1 MIEGPID
8 LERLEPATRATLY
21 VLTRDVLLELL
32 QPEWARTVALL
43 HLAHRYFPDLSW
55 PEEADAG
62 VSGRLA
68 ATLEG
73 AQPNIHDYFSQVLLD
88 FIHADPSLA
97 DRLRERALAFTEA
110 AGLLAVYHQIKSE

>member
-8 LERLEPATRATLY
+8 LERLEPETRETLY
-21 VLTRDVLLELL
+21 FLTRDVLLLL
-32 QPEWARTVALL
+32 LLPEWTRTIPVL
-43 HLAHRYFPDLSW
+43 HQAHRYFPDLAW
-55 PEEADAG
+55 PEEEETG

-68 ATLEG
+68 MMLEG

-97 DRLRERALAFTEA
+97 DRLRERALAFTEG
-110 AGLLAVYHQIKSE
+110 AGLLAVYHQIKSA